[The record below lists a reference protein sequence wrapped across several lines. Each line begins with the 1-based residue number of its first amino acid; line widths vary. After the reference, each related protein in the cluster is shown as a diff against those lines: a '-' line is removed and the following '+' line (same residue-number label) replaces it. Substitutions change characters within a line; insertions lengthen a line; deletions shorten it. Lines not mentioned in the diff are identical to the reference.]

1 MLHPVTLS
9 KIFKVKQADAL
20 AEAASFAS
28 EIPGRPVSIPSPSIP
43 YISWALH
50 PGLELCRE

>member
-28 EIPGRPVSIPSPSIP
+28 EIPGRSVSIPSPSTP

-50 PGLELCRE
+50 PGLELCRG